1 MTILSTFV
9 WPTPKVTARPWLYQE
24 PYKTLVF
31 ALVILLSGAAL
42 VMSLYWTFTP
52 LPMLL
57 LNATRLV
64 YRPYPLVRRSYQW
77 ADIINISAS
86 KETKS
91 ISSYMI
97 RYTVLR
103 VSIRLRRRAA
113 MRLGNK
119 PRYTLTIRQSMISIS
134 FVELVHL
141 MRRYHK
147 VDAVEWDRT
156 RRIPTVLNACLTQ
169 APGQSHVATGVPAP
183 PPAQPAR
190 PSGARRPAR

>member
-1 MTILSTFV
+1 VEHDTQPVKVYANRVFAFGGALLAAFFVTVTILSYFV
-9 WPTPKVTARPWLYQE
+9 LPTPEITARPWLYQE

-31 ALVILLSGAAL
+31 AFGTLLFGALL

-57 LNATRLV
+57 LNATELV

-86 KETKS
+86 KETTRS
-91 ISSYMI
+91 TYMF

-103 VSIRLRRRAA
+103 VSIKLRRRAA
-113 MRLGNK
+113 MRQGNR

-134 FVELVHL
+134 YVELVHL

-156 RRIPTVLNACLTQ
+156 RRIPTVL
-169 APGQSHVATGVPAP
+169 
-183 PPAQPAR
+183 
-190 PSGARRPAR
+190 

>member
-1 MTILSTFV
+1 MEHDTEPVKVYANRVVAFGGALLAAFFV
-9 WPTPKVTARPWLYQE
+9 TVGFLAYFVLPTPEITARPWQYQE

-31 ALVILLSGAAL
+31 AFGTVLFGAAL
-42 VMSLYWTFTP
+42 VISLYWTFTP

-57 LNATRLV
+57 LNATELV

-91 ISSYMI
+91 RSTYMI

-103 VSIRLRRRAA
+103 VRIKLRRRAA
-113 MRLGNK
+113 MRYGNK

-147 VDAVEWDRT
+147 VDAVEWDRP
-156 RRIPTVLNACLTQ
+156 RRVPMVL
-169 APGQSHVATGVPAP
+169 
-183 PPAQPAR
+183 
-190 PSGARRPAR
+190 